1 MQCLNLRGKRGES
14 RIMFL
19 CHRRSCLAIIKPPEL
34 ELNKK
39 CPRCGFP
46 RFSGE
51 ENSENILGN
60 TKRGLTAQAGWKPST
75 SYYLLLSFL

>member
-1 MQCLNLRGKRGES
+1 MILCEDESGAMPELEGERGES
-14 RIMFL
+14 RIMLL
-19 CHRRSCLAIIKPPEL
+19 CRKRSCLAIIKPPEL

-51 ENSENILGN
+51 ENRVKTFWE
-60 TKRGLTAQAGWKPST
+60 TQREA
-75 SYYLLLSFL
+75 